1 MPASGPHRSLRAL
14 LLAVGAV
21 VVAAPAAAA
30 APRPARNLLI
40 ITLDTT
46 RADHLS
52 AYGGREAKTPVLERL
67 AREGTRFEYAFAA
80 APVTLPSHASL
91 FTGLYPTAHGIR
103 NNGNFRLE
111 AGALTL
117 AEALRAQR
125 FTNGAVIGSQVLDS
139 RYGLDQGFDDYDD
152 QLPPE
157 ERVKTLFTERTATE
171 VADRGIDWLRQRGE
185 ERWFLW
191 LHFFDPHFEYRPP
204 EPFKT
209 EYAGHPYDGEIA
221 YADREVGR
229 VLEALRELGQLDT
242 TLVVVTSDHGEGLG
256 DHGESSHGLFV
267 YDATMRVPLLLRHPG
282 SVPAGRVVAPL
293 VRLIDVFPTA
303 LDLLALP
310 PAAPGI
316 HGVTLRPLL
325 EGKQDPPRQAWLES
339 WLPRLNYG
347 WSELTGVREASWK
360 YIRAPRSELYAVAS
374 DRQEARNVIETEAQR
389 AESMRAA
396 LAKLEREITPGG
408 KPLATAQEPDDATRR
423 ALESLG
429 YVATGKGTLGDSA
442 GADPKDEV
450 GEFERI
456 MEAIGKVARQDWG
469 GAIPALRDLVRDHP
483 RSAYLRTHLG
493 NALRKSGKGPEA
505 IAELKLSL
513 EVDPTDFGTLTDLG
527 NAYFEAGD
535 LDEAAVYFRR
545 VLAANSHM
553 AVAYHNLGLIE
564 QRRGRDAEAVK
575 LYRQALVENPDLVR
589 TLINLGTL
597 LEKQGQADE
606 AATLYLRA
614 ADLDPANLRAFLSA
628 AFLRFQQGNDAEVL
642 RILDLAE
649 AAHPASALP
658 PLYRARVHR
667 RRGDLAAAERDAR
680 TALARDPSSAEAQKV
695 LADIEAQDKSKPR

>member
-1 MPASGPHRSLRAL
+1 MPASVPHRSLRAL
-14 LLAVGAV
+14 LLAVVA
-21 VVAAPAAAA
+21 VVAAEPAAAA
-30 APRPARNLLI
+30 PRRPARNLLI

-157 ERVKTLFTERTATE
+157 ERVKTLFTERSATE
-171 VADRGIDWLRQRGE
+171 VANRGIDWLRQRGE

-229 VLEALRELGQLDT
+229 VLEALRERGQLDT

-303 LDLLALP
+303 LDLLSLP

-325 EGKQDPPRQAWLES
+325 EGKQDPPRKAWLES

-347 WSELTGVREASWK
+347 WSELTGVREAAWK
-360 YIRAPRSELYAVAS
+360 YIRAPRSELYAVES
-374 DRQEARNVIETEAQR
+374 DRQEARNVIETEVQR

-396 LAKLEREITPGG
+396 LARLEREITPGG

-456 MEAIGKVARQDWG
+456 MQAIGKVARQDWG

-505 IAELKLSL
+505 IVELKLSL
-513 EVDPTDFGTLTDLG
+513 EVDPADFGTLTDLG
-527 NAYFEAGD
+527 NAYFEAGN
-535 LDEAAVYFRR
+535 LDEAVVYFRR

-575 LYRQALVENPDLVR
+575 LYRQALAENPDLVR

-614 ADLDPANLRAFLSA
+614 ADLDPSNLRAFLSA
-628 AFLRFQQGNDAEVL
+628 AFLRFEQGNDAEVL

-667 RRGDLAAAERDAR
+667 RRGDLAAAGRDAR